1 MTTHRQGTRPPDDAR
16 RHITAREAEEQL
28 GIPSGTVRAWA
39 SQRKLFA
46 VSIAR
51 DGSRWYL
58 LAEVLKLAESTTRRV
73 RHTRPSRRATCS
85 EP

>member
-1 MTTHRQGTRPPDDAR
+1 VTTHGQRSRPPDDR

-58 LAEVLKLAESTTRRV
+58 LAEVLKLNESSKRRAQ
-73 RHTRPSRRATCS
+73 HTRPSRRRRHS
-85 EP
+85 E